1 MFIFRNCSGD
11 GFSLVSGA
19 PVDGVSFALAVCACI
34 VLPVKNVDSFQFS
47 ATMDRKWMMFDVDE
61 EN

>member
-1 MFIFRNCSGD
+1 
-11 GFSLVSGA
+11 
-19 PVDGVSFALAVCACI
+19 VCACI
-34 VLPVKNVDSFQFS
+34 VLPVKNVDSSQFS